1 MEEERAKESMAGV
14 EVNFE
19 FLDGEICHSEAPKCL
34 QSAWGHKRGRSP
46 LYNIIDWDLHEL

>member
-46 LYNIIDWDLHEL
+46 LYNVSDCDLHEL